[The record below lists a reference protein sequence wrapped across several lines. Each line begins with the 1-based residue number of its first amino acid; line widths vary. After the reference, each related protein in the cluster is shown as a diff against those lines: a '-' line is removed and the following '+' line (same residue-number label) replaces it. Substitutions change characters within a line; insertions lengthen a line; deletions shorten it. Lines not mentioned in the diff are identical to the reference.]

1 MTVSTIGSIA
11 EFDTNGVTTNYPFY
25 FKFLANEDLVVTYVN
40 PAGVSSVL
48 TLGTN
53 YTVNGAGNDL
63 GGSIVTTTA
72 LAGPGQLVVSR
83 EMDAYQQTSLRNQG
97 KFLAETHEDVFD
109 RLTMLIQQGF
119 SIFARALKRPFGR
132 DYFFAENRRIASI
145 HDPVENQDAVTKL
158 YNERYIAG
166 ILSDFTGPLNNAAN
180 VMYIYPDGVAR
191 TVQSLATKNNPLLGA
206 AGIAYKNTDV
216 YIELNSLDSR
226 VSVVEGN
233 SDINTAVVSRV
244 FGSTLDAITI
254 PMHFGALRGR
264 GWTAGDPPQTPE
276 DLGNIKSTT
285 ATAAVSS
292 TGTDIPVASTTY
304 FTAGMLICYLG
315 TDGDYYSVKLHAIL
329 PGPIFR
335 LGETLPQPIASGAP
349 IYNFYRDDAH
359 PNYKGAAAVVDDAL
373 RRMKEYRVRELEY
386 RSISG
391 AIWEPVSGSVLT
403 SLTSTSYGNP
413 GGLNDG
419 ERGISVVGS
428 AVDSGA
434 QSRWVSLTGGDYIVA
449 IPLNIGLRDGG
460 FSAFV
465 TAYVDEVTPEG
476 DTQTIAS
483 SGGMSGYDCIRMLEI
498 SFSCRPGSLIRV
510 RVLNGNSGG
519 WTFYLGALNFYRLAA
534 RISPINRGTVC
545 LFGDSWF
552 SAGSGMAVRFT
563 EKLNKAN
570 VSVQGIGGNVAS
582 QMIDRF
588 HTDVAPLNPN
598 YVIVCVGTNNA
609 YGGTAPGLF
618 EQQVLQLRRMI
629 QGIGAQAV
637 FFDCSVCAITFTPEK
652 LSPSRTLA
660 LRTRYENISSDSGS
674 AGVAQRSATF
684 QGTIS
689 INAGA
694 TALIGVVPGRTRGP
708 AVLRAAYL
716 NQTSQNVIVDYP
728 SIVDGASA
736 VDASTFTGA
745 VNLDKTIPRSTDS
758 VPRFVAVRI
767 NNPTG
772 GVVAMT
778 YAFDVCWTQER

>member
-1 MTVSTIGSIA
+1 MRYNTGNPVGADGSSDPRDLY
-11 EFDTNGVTTNYPFY
+11 DT
-25 FKFLANEDLVVTYVN
+25 
-40 PAGVSSVL
+40 AGVADLFANGMEETFPDRLGRQRKSIHGMEKDFSDLLLRSGFESVFVPYAGDTIVYRATQLIQREGELYRVTNQSDLPL
-48 TLGTN
+48 TLT
-53 YTVNGAGNDL
+53 GNW
-63 GGSIVTTTA
+63 
-72 LAGPGQLVVSR
+72 
-83 EMDAYQQTSLRNQG
+83 
-97 KFLAETHEDVFD
+97 
-109 RLTMLIQQGF
+109 
-119 SIFARALKRPFGR
+119 
-132 DYFFAENRRIASI
+132 
-145 HDPVENQDAVTKL
+145 AVDNTKL
-158 YNERYIAG
+158 TAVADGALRQQL
-166 ILSDFTGPLNNAAN
+166 LSPSGSSLVGHGSGTVDSEL
-180 VMYIYPDGVAR
+180 DG
-191 TVQSLATKNNPLLGA
+191 LGA
-206 AGIAYKNTDV
+206 RMTTVEAASSTNTP
-216 YIELNSLDSR
+216 
-226 VSVVEGN
+226 VV
-233 SDINTAVVSRV
+233 ARV
-244 FGSTLDAITI
+244 FGSPLDPITL
-254 PMHFGALRGR
+254 PMHFGTLRGR

-373 RRMKEYRVRELEY
+373 RRMREYRVRELEY

-498 SFSCRPGSLIRV
+498 SFSCRPGSLIRI
-510 RVLNGNSGG
+510 RVVSGNAGG
-519 WTFYLGALNFYRLAA
+519 WTFYLGALNYYRLGG
-534 RISPINRGTVC
+534 RVSTINRDTVC

-552 SAGSGMAVRFT
+552 SDGSGMAVRFT
-563 EKLNKAN
+563 ERLNKAN
-570 VSVQGIGGNVAS
+570 VVVRGVGGNLAS

-637 FFDCSVCAITFTPEK
+637 FFDCSVCAITFSPEK
-652 LSPSRTLA
+652 LSASRALA
-660 LRTRYENISSDSGS
+660 LRTRYEEIAVNSGG
-674 AGVAQRSATF
+674 AGTVPRSANF

-689 INAGA
+689 VGAGA
-694 TALIGVVPGRTRGP
+694 TTLIGVVPGRTRGP
-708 AVLRAAYL
+708 AVLRASYL
-716 NQTSQNVIVDYP
+716 SQSTLQVVVDYP
-728 SIVDGASA
+728 STVDGATGIDA
-736 VDASTFTGA
+736 VTFAGSS
-745 VNLDKTIPRSTDS
+745 NLDKTIPRLTD
-758 VPRFVAVRI
+758 VGPRFVAVRI
-767 NNPTG
+767 KNPTASG
-772 GVVAMT
+772 ISVS
-778 YAFDVCWTQER
+778 YAIDVFWSQET